1 MASHRNGSRWMTL
14 IAFTSL
20 FMVVGVCLRLSWWQL
35 ERAEEKRIWLAQQAE
50 RSAMTPAS
58 LDALLNDASPLH
70 RSARLEGVVDNA
82 HPVLLDNRTLN
93 GIAGYHLLSPMQTHS
108 GLWVLINRGWLPRG
122 ASRQV
127 LPDIPSVEGS
137 LVVTGTVYHTSG
149 SPFVLQEEELPDNQ
163 WPLRVQKVD
172 FGAIGEK
179 LGVELAPFEIRVTP
193 ELALGGLT
201 PLPRHWQDVTP
212 MGPERHKA
220 YALQWL
226 CLAIAALVIFL
237 FAASRAQRKRLT
249 QQQGR

>member
-1 MASHRNGSRWMTL
+1 MASPRNGSRWMTL
-14 IAFTSL
+14 IAFTAL
-20 FMVVGVCLRLSWWQL
+20 FVVVGICLRLSWWQL
-35 ERAEEKRIWLAQQAE
+35 DRAEEKRVWLEQQTQRA
-50 RSAMTPAS
+50 ALPPADLHS
-58 LDALLNDASPLH
+58 LLQDSSPLH
-70 RSARLEGVVDNA
+70 RSARLNGLVDNA

-93 GIAGYHLLSPMQTHS
+93 GVAGYHLLSPLQTTA
-108 GLWVLINRGWLPRG
+108 GQWVLINRGWLPRG
-122 ASRQV
+122 PSRQT
-127 LPDIPSVEGS
+127 LPDIPAIQDAVT
-137 LVVTGTVYHTSG
+137 VTGTVYHTSG
-149 SPFVLQEEELPDNQ
+149 DAFVLQEETLPDNQ

-172 FGAIGEK
+172 FDAIGEK